1 MKVWWSH
8 TGFEGLDREGQ
19 AYSCAVV
26 AGSSRLLARSCR
38 GAQPVITASR
48 MWLHGSRTLQP
59 PPFFFL
65 SHSHPSVHSQWV
77 LGLKEGPSCV
87 ESLHVRTVICSSCP
101 VFKRR
106 EVESGLHVC
115 PFCCDGVVR
124 ASFAVCSASCEMFL
138 LGVLEKGRLNGDGKP
153 GGAAGIW
160 TPALYLTWSLSLSL
174 WSLQTLSPP
183 TSWWTRVARSNCAT
197 LVWVASSSTPWPTP
211 SLEHGRTCRWVTRP
225 LPSPTP
231 SPSRSKPC
239 AGAQDSSMWRRGS
252 CCQVL
257 AHSSWPPAGCGAPP

>member
-1 MKVWWSH
+1 MRVWRSH

-26 AGSSRLLARSCR
+26 AGRACLLARSCW

-87 ESLHVRTVICSSCP
+87 ESLHVCTVICSSCP

-115 PFCCDGVVR
+115 PFRCDSVVG
-124 ASFAVCSASCEMFL
+124 ASFAVCKASCEMFL

-160 TPALYLTWSLSLSL
+160 TPALHLTWSLSLSL
-174 WSLQTLSPP
+174 SGPY
-183 TSWWTRVARSNCAT
+183 
-197 LVWVASSSTPWPTP
+197 
-211 SLEHGRTCRWVTRP
+211 
-225 LPSPTP
+225 
-231 SPSRSKPC
+231 
-239 AGAQDSSMWRRGS
+239 RR
-252 CCQVL
+252 
-257 AHSSWPPAGCGAPP
+257 